1 MPYTL
6 LPPGHRAVFLG
17 SAGSVHGL
25 SDFTPLEEAV
35 PEGCRVLVRLDFED
49 YPSLEVCSQL
59 NQELLARGIP
69 PWPEH
74 QDIVFVHPSEHAIY
88 IVWWKGMVWWGWI
101 LALLASFVLPPLLM
115 SAIWAILPEEVQQ
128 MLEMLMWL
136 GIMVVMMFAFSAIT
150 KAMKPKEKTRQVEA
164 KAKPKPK
171 AEETIARLAGEV
183 ETAER
188 VLGVKK

>member
-1 MPYTL
+1 M
-6 LPPGHRAVFLG
+6 
-17 SAGSVHGL
+17 
-25 SDFTPLEEAV
+25 
-35 PEGCRVLVRLDFED
+35 
-49 YPSLEVCSQL
+49 
-59 NQELLARGIP
+59 
-69 PWPEH
+69 
-74 QDIVFVHPSEHAIY
+74 
-88 IVWWKGMVWWGWI
+88 WWGWI

-164 KAKPKPK
+164 KPKPK
-171 AEETIARLAGEV
+171 AEETITRLAGEV

-188 VLGVKK
+188 VLGVRK